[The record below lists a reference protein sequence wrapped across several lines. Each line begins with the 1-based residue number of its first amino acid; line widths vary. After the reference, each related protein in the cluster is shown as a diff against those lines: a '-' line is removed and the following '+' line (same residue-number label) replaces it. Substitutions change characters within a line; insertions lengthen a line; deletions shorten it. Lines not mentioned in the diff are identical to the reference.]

1 MPLTSRPAAIIFDL
15 DGTLVDTVDARIEA
29 WASTFEAYGIPA
41 SRRQLERLI
50 GMDGRRLAIEVAAT
64 AGRTLTEAEAEA
76 IDRAAGEAFDERNR
90 DPRPLK
96 GAREALARLD
106 AAGVTWAIATSSRAE
121 QVRASVTALGLDHE
135 PRIVDG
141 SAVEHAKPAPDL
153 LLLAARRLGVDPA
166 LCWYVG
172 DSTWDVRAAVAAG
185 MTAVSVLAGAAV
197 DAAALREAG
206 ADVVLGTLDGMTVPD

>member
-1 MPLTSRPAAIIFDL
+1 M
-15 DGTLVDTVDARIEA
+15 
-29 WASTFEAYGIPA
+29 
-41 SRRQLERLI
+41 
-50 GMDGRRLAIEVAAT
+50 
-64 AGRTLTEAEAEA
+64 
-76 IDRAAGEAFDERNR
+76 
-90 DPRPLK
+90 
-96 GAREALARLD
+96 
-106 AAGVTWAIATSSRAE
+106 
-121 QVRASVTALGLDHE
+121 TALGLDHE